1 MNIRS
6 LVFIATVSGGLAACA
21 GAQVTRTSANTMII
35 DAAAAP
41 ACGSLGAAKVA
52 SKAAAIETIKAGFE
66 RYIILGGSSANNVTV
81 TQGPGTIQTSGNMTY
96 GRGYGTYNST
106 STYMPGAPMYSGTHD
121 RSLTVVMFKK
131 GDAGY
136 NDALDA
142 KTTLGPEWAD
152 VVKSGVS
159 TCL

>member
-1 MNIRS
+1 MKFKNSIS
-6 LVFIATVSGGLAACA
+6 VVLLSSTLVACA

-52 SKAAAIETIKAGFE
+52 SKAAAIETIKAGFD
-66 RYIILGGSSANNVTV
+66 RYIIMGGSSANNVSV
-81 TQGPGTIQTSGNMTY
+81 TQGPGMVQTSGNMSY

-106 STYMPGAPMYSGTHD
+106 STYYPGAPIYSGSHD
-121 RSLTVVMFKK
+121 RSLTVIMFKN
-131 GDAGY
+131 GDQGY

-142 KTTLGPEWAD
+142 RSTLGPEWAD
-152 VVKSGVS
+152 IVKSGVS